1 MPKDSNRSWLMESF
15 DQALDDDQALL
26 KDSELVREIQNLGAR
41 YELGES
47 LGEGGQK
54 HILVCKDSFTQR
66 KLAMAVLKDSQ
77 KLSNNEAFINEAR
90 ISAHLEH
97 PNIVPL
103 YDLGLDED
111 NKPYFTMKLLS
122 GENLQKIIEGQSL
135 SVNES
140 LEIFLKVCD
149 AMAYAHS
156 QGIVHLDLKPENIQV
171 DSFGQVLVCDWGLA
185 QNLKELQASDQK
197 SIRGSLAYM
206 APEQIRGEGIGIE
219 SDIYALGGILY
230 ALFIG
235 EASYSS
241 SDCKERMKAPELKPS
256 KEMLEKLNQIPL
268 GIKAVVLKAMESDTR
283 NRYQTVSDLSKEI
296 RAYIAGFATSA
307 ENPSSFTLIKKA
319 VARHKT
325 LSFVMLSSLV
335 LISVLGSLSFV
346 KINNEKEI
354 AQQAQEIAEKS
365 ERKTRVLFGE
375 LKVEQETRQAISESS
390 AKSFLQ
396 LAKDDYKK
404 GKYQASLNAV
414 KESLKLDP
422 KIKGAWDLRGKLEF
436 GYLRFSEAKK
446 SLQKGSL
453 SPKQEW
459 LMELADKGLTKE
471 GEVKPS
477 AKQIYDVRR
486 EIVRGKLGFSGLHA
500 LMFYNMVKNYNIEE
514 RLMFAEQSY
523 RDNHNF
529 FAGRQDKANF
539 TLQKKGKYYS
549 IDASGNKGTSMTIVL
564 FELPITSL
572 NLSGAG
578 VRQLEGLRGMPLRS
592 LDISNTSVSSIGPLK
607 DTKIKYLNLIDT
619 SVFDL
624 SPLRETQIEHLILGD
639 RPLDIKV
646 LKNCRS
652 LKKLELPKN
661 IYSEKLLE
669 DLKLLDKVIYR

>member
-1 MPKDSNRSWLMESF
+1 MDSF

-26 KDSELVREIQNLGAR
+26 KDSELVRKIQNLGAR

-54 HILVCKDSFTQR
+54 HILACKDSFTQR
-66 KLAMAVLKDSQ
+66 KVAMAMLKESQ

-185 QNLKELQASDQK
+185 QNLKELQASDKK

-206 APEQIRGEGIGIE
+206 APEQIKGEGIGIE

-235 EASYSS
+235 ESSYSS
-241 SDCKERMKAPELKPS
+241 SDCQERMKAPELKPIDD
-256 KEMLEKLNQIPL
+256 MLAKLNQIPL
-268 GIKAVVLKAMESDTR
+268 GIKAVVLKAMESDIQD
-283 NRYQTVSDLSKEI
+283 RYKVVSDVSKEI

-307 ENPSSFTLIKKA
+307 ENPSAFTLIQKA

-325 LSFVMLSSLV
+325 LSFVMLSSLI
-335 LISVLGSLSFV
+335 LISVLGVLSFI
-346 KINNEKEI
+346 KINNERNI
-354 AQQAQEIAEKS
+354 AQEAQEIAEIS

-375 LKVEQETRQAISESS
+375 LKLEQEIRQAISESS
-390 AKSFLQ
+390 AKAFLQ
-396 LAKDDYKK
+396 LAKDDYQR
-404 GKYQASLNAV
+404 GKYEASLNAV
-414 KESLKLDP
+414 KESLKLDA
-422 KIKGAWDLRGKLEF
+422 KIKEAWDLRGKLEF
-436 GYLRFSEAKK
+436 GYLRFSAAKK

-471 GEVKPS
+471 GETKPS

-486 EIVRGKLGFSGLHA
+486 EIVRGEFRFSGLHA

-523 RDNHNF
+523 RDNHKF
-529 FAGRQDKANF
+529 FAGRQDDANF
-539 TLQKKGKYYS
+539 KLQKLGEYYS
-549 IDASGNKGTSMTIVL
+549 IDASGNKGTRMTIVL

-572 NLSGAG
+572 NLSGSG
-578 VRQLEGLRGMPLRS
+578 VKQLEGLRGMSLRS
-592 LDISNTSVSSIGPLK
+592 LDISNTAVSSISSLK
-607 DTKIKYLNLIDT
+607 ETKIEYLNLCDT
-619 SVFDL
+619 NVFDL
-624 SPLRETQIEHLILGD
+624 SPLRDTQIKHLVLGD
-639 RPLDIKV
+639 SPLDIKV
-646 LKNCRS
+646 LKHCKS
-652 LKKLELPKN
+652 LEALELPN
-661 IYSEKLLE
+661 NVYSEKLLE
-669 DLKLLDKVIYR
+669 GLKLLDKVIYR